1 MKQLL
6 KRADSSLFSGR
17 LMRRWQQRYQDRCVQ
32 IMCYHSVARTPCVLT
47 DGTALCHSLD
57 EVERQ
62 VDYVADRYR
71 PISLRRLVESIEEGR
86 SVDRAVVF
94 TFDDGFADNLRRA
107 MPILYRRRIPMTIFP
122 TAGVIG
128 NTGLMWTHKLAWL
141 IHHGH
146 GDRLLKA
153 MRSAGFR
160 EREQDEAWPDYARRV
175 YRADLPLLLE
185 GMLCDAGKSGS
196 ELAREL
202 RPYLDPE
209 EMAAADGEFVEFG
222 NHTLS
227 HPVLSALT
235 ASQQEAEIRE
245 GARIISAI
253 TGIKPLAFAYPFGL
267 KRHYTDETQQLVRA
281 AGHLAALDMRRRI
294 NTGKLDPFQLS
305 RRPAPHGPRELLD
318 SLIAHAP
325 ANAYLP
331 SPNRSEA

>member
-1 MKQLL
+1 MKQLM

-47 DGTALCHSLD
+47 EGTTLCHGLD
-57 EVERQ
+57 EFERQ
-62 VDYVADRYR
+62 VDYFAERYR
-71 PISLRRLVESIEEGR
+71 PMSLRRLTECIAEGR

-128 NTGLMWTHKLAWL
+128 NTDLMWTHKLAWL
-141 IHHGH
+141 IHNGQ

-153 MRSAGFR
+153 MRSEGYR
-160 EREQDEAWPDYARRV
+160 EREIDEAWPDYARRV
-175 YRADLPLLLE
+175 YRADLPALLE
-185 GMLCDAGKSGS
+185 SLIRDACKTGSG
-196 ELAREL
+196 LAREL
-202 RPYLDPE
+202 RPYLEPD
-209 EMAAADGEFVEFG
+209 EMAGVDPEFVEFG
-222 NHTLS
+222 NHTLT
-227 HPVLSALT
+227 HPVLSELNA
-235 ASQQEAEIRE
+235 AQQEAEIRE
-245 GARIISAI
+245 GARIITAI
-253 TGIKPLAFAYPFGL
+253 TGITPLAFAYPFGL
-267 KRHYTDETQQLVRA
+267 KRHYTDETQQLVRS
-281 AGHLAALDMRRRI
+281 AGHQAALDMRRRI

-305 RRPAPHGPRELLD
+305 RRPAPHGPRELMD

-331 SPNRSEA
+331 HPNRSDA